1 MLYTVIQIILAILLL
16 IIMAIL
22 SYSLF
27 NKDVHTILN
36 KLRNPKQI
44 KKKELILDG
53 TYTFSNN
60 SPEFDTKDKYKNN
73 YKEISPSI
81 NQNSGIEYAYNF
93 WIFLSNT
100 ANTANTANGVD
111 ENKTVP
117 LFIKGSKTPISYT
130 TTWKCNDINAVTNYI
145 GDVTEGDNGKGFL
158 VKNPLARVNLK
169 EGKIDAIVF
178 EFNSISFPDIIHEDP
193 ETKNCS
199 AESRTERDKNLFG
212 IYDLTTR
219 ADLYVNSD
227 DDNIKGKWSM
237 ITLVVNE
244 TDNEKNILFRN
255 KAKVK
260 LYLNG
265 YEYLEK
271 SGDIYDST
279 TAFRHNISNLHINP
293 LNYPGTSGTYPNIIM
308 ADLAYFNYSLS
319 DNEIV
324 TLYNS
329 GFNNNQA
336 MIPSEIDTKMGMN
349 EKAGLDIG
357 KNALIKQY

>member
-53 TYTFSNN
+53 TFTFSDNFA
-60 SPEFDTKDKYKNN
+60 EFDTKDKYKNN

-93 WIFLSNT
+93 WIFLDDYEGSGN
-100 ANTANTANGVD
+100 NNEKN
-111 ENKTVP
+111 TVP
-117 LFIKGSKTPISYT
+117 LFIKGSKKPISYT
-130 TTWKCNDINAVTNYI
+130 TTWKCNDINDTPSTSSTYV
-145 GDVTEGDNGKGFL
+145 GDVVDNDSGKGFL

-169 EGKIDAIVF
+169 KGKIDAIVF

-199 AESRTERDKNLFG
+199 AESRTDRDKNLFG
-212 IYDLTTR
+212 IYDLSER
-219 ADLYVNSD
+219 DDLYSSSD
-227 DDNIKGKWSM
+227 ENIKGKWSM

-279 TAFRHNISNLHINP
+279 TAFRHNISNLYINP
-293 LNYPGTSGTYPNIIM
+293 LKYNGADPDIII

-336 MIPSEIDTKMGMN
+336 MIPSEMDPKMGMN

-357 KNALIKQY
+357 KSSLIKQY

>member
-53 TYTFSNN
+53 TFTFSEN
-60 SPEFDTKDKYKNN
+60 SAEFDTKDKYKNN

-93 WIFLSNT
+93 WIFLSDNT
-100 ANTANTANGVD
+100 GVSD
-111 ENKTVP
+111 EKKTVP

-130 TTWKCNDINAVTNYI
+130 TTWKCNDINDAATYKGAVTA
-145 GDVTEGDNGKGFL
+145 GDTGKGFL

-169 EGKIDAIVF
+169 NGKIDAIVF

-219 ADLYVNSD
+219 ADLYDNSAD
-227 DDNIKGKWSM
+227 KIKGKWSM

-271 SGDIYDST
+271 SGDIYGST

-293 LNYPGTSGTYPNIIM
+293 LKYVKVSGNDPNIII

-336 MIPSEIDTKMGMN
+336 MIPSELDTSVGMN

>member
-53 TYTFSNN
+53 TFTFSDNFA
-60 SPEFDTKDKYKNN
+60 EFDTKDKYKNN

-93 WIFLSNT
+93 WIFLDNNDGTTDTTSK
-100 ANTANTANGVD
+100 
-111 ENKTVP
+111 KTVP
-117 LFIKGSKTPISYT
+117 LFIKGSKKPISYT
-130 TTWKCNDINAVTNYI
+130 TTWKCNDIDVTSSYV
-145 GDVTEGDNGKGFL
+145 GAVTEGDTGKGFL

-169 EGKIDAIVF
+169 KGKIDAIVF

-199 AESRTERDKNLFG
+199 ADTRTDRDKNLFG
-212 IYDLTTR
+212 IYDLSER
-219 ADLYVNSD
+219 DDLYSSSD
-227 DDNIKGKWSM
+227 GNINGKWSM

-293 LNYPGTSGTYPNIIM
+293 LMYSGEDPNIII

-357 KNALIKQY
+357 KSSLIKQY

>member
-1 MLYTVIQIILAILLL
+1 MLYTVIQIILAIILL

-53 TYTFSNN
+53 TFTFSEN
-60 SPEFDTKDKYKNN
+60 SAEFDTKDKYKNN

-81 NQNSGIEYAYNF
+81 NQNSGVEYAYNF
-93 WIFLSNT
+93 WIFLDNNKDT
-100 ANTANTANGVD
+100 TDDT

-117 LFIKGSKTPISYT
+117 LFIKGSNTPISYT
-130 TTWKCNDINAVTNYI
+130 TTWKCNDINPVTPSYK
-145 GDVTEGDNGKGFL
+145 GDVTTNGKGFL

-169 EGKIDAIVF
+169 DGKIDAIVF

-199 AESRTERDKNLFG
+199 SESRTDRDKNLFG

-219 ADLYVNSD
+219 NDLYTSND
-227 DDNIKGKWSM
+227 PKIKGKWSM

-271 SGDIYDST
+271 SGDIYGST
-279 TAFRHNISNLHINP
+279 TEFRHNI
-293 LNYPGTSGTYPNIIM
+293 
-308 ADLAYFNYSLS
+308 
-319 DNEIV
+319 
-324 TLYNS
+324 
-329 GFNNNQA
+329 
-336 MIPSEIDTKMGMN
+336 
-349 EKAGLDIG
+349 
-357 KNALIKQY
+357 

>member
-53 TYTFSNN
+53 TFTFNN
-60 SPEFDTKDKYKNN
+60 NLAEFDTKDKYKNN

-93 WIFLSNT
+93 WIFLDDNDDGD
-100 ANTANTANGVD
+100 N
-111 ENKTVP
+111 EKKTVP

-130 TTWKCNDINAVTNYI
+130 TTWKCNDINDTAPYV
-145 GDVTEGDNGKGFL
+145 GDVTDVNDTGKGFL

-169 EGKIDAIVF
+169 KGKIDAIVF

-199 AESRTERDKNLFG
+199 AESRTDRDKNLFG
-212 IYDLTTR
+212 IYDLSKR
-219 ADLYVNSD
+219 NDLYTSSD
-227 DDNIKGKWSM
+227 PNIKGKWSM

-293 LNYPGTSGTYPNIIM
+293 LMYNSTAVADPDIII

-357 KNALIKQY
+357 KSSLIKQY

>member
-53 TYTFSNN
+53 TFTFDDNFA
-60 SPEFDTKDKYKNN
+60 EFDTKDKYKNN

-93 WIFLSNT
+93 WIFLSKHESG
-100 ANTANTANGVD
+100 AD

-130 TTWKCNDINAVTNYI
+130 TTWKCNDINHTATPYI
-145 GDVTEGDNGKGFL
+145 GDVSDTGKGFL

-169 EGKIDAIVF
+169 KGKIDAIVF

-219 ADLYVNSD
+219 ADLYDNSA
-227 DDNIKGKWSM
+227 DNIKGKWSM

-293 LNYPGTSGTYPNIIM
+293 LKYKGTDSTDPNIII

-336 MIPSEIDTKMGMN
+336 MIPSELDTSVGMN